1 MKAIDFKIKQGRLV
15 RDKTIIPQANSFLKK
30 ARNTLMTLN
39 FLSELNTNK
48 KVKSLLKIPNDYD
61 SNEWV
66 VITGYY
72 AMYTSAL
79 ALLAKIGFRSKDHTA
94 TLLVLDEYFVKK
106 EILDKKSFLLIKN
119 ALFQK
124 QELEK
129 LTDAKH
135 KREIAQYSII
145 KQTTKDIADKIKKE
159 AYDFVN
165 KRSEEHTSELQ
176 SH

>member
-1 MKAIDFKIKQGRLV
+1 MKAINLKIKKGRLA
-15 RDKTIIPQANSFLKK
+15 RDKTIIPKTNSFLRK
-30 ARNTLMTLN
+30 ARNALMTLN

-48 KVKSLLKIPNDYD
+48 KIKSLLKIPNNYN
-61 SNEWV
+61 SYEWI
-66 VITGYY
+66 VITSYY

-94 TLLVLDEYFVKK
+94 TLLVLEEYFVKK
-106 EILDKKSFLLIKN
+106 KILDQESFSLIKN

-129 LTDAKH
+129 LSDARH
-135 KREIAQYSII
+135 KREIAQYSIT
-145 KQTTKDIADKIKKE
+145 KQTTKDIADKIKKD

-165 KRSEEHTSELQ
+165 KVELILIQ
-176 SH
+176 K

>member
-1 MKAIDFKIKQGRLV
+1 MKAIDKKIKQERLT
-15 RDKTIIPQANSFLKK
+15 RDKTIIPKTSSFLKK
-30 ARNTLMTLN
+30 ARTNLITLN

-48 KVKSLLKIPNDYD
+48 KIKSLLKIPDDYD

-94 TLLVLDEYFVKK
+94 TLLVLDEYYVKK
-106 EILDKKSFLLIKN
+106 KLLDKDSFLLIKN

-124 QELEK
+124 EELEK
-129 LTDAKH
+129 LSDAKN
-135 KREIAQYSII
+135 KREIAQYSIT
-145 KQTTKDIADKIKKE
+145 KQTTKDIAEKIKKD

-165 KRSEEHTSELQ
+165 KVDSMLSE
-176 SH
+176 